1 MVKKNC
7 DIYNVCTQ
15 YMLINK
21 RPSGVDGHLCP
32 ISLRLTC
39 QRFSR
44 LQFKQASFWS
54 TNHNQRLLCY
64 HAFMAWFLKKIFI
77 HKRVGVQ
84 KSEESQFIYPLAQG
98 ANILVIGYLQIFNGQ
113 SFIIFIFIYNA
124 HKSKKMILKD
134 WIQFYYGQLQKVT
147 QVT

>member
-1 MVKKNC
+1 
-7 DIYNVCTQ
+7 
-15 YMLINK
+15 
-21 RPSGVDGHLCP
+21 
-32 ISLRLTC
+32 
-39 QRFSR
+39 
-44 LQFKQASFWS
+44 
-54 TNHNQRLLCY
+54 
-64 HAFMAWFLKKIFI
+64 MAWFLKKIFI
-77 HKRVGVQ
+77 HKRGVGVQ